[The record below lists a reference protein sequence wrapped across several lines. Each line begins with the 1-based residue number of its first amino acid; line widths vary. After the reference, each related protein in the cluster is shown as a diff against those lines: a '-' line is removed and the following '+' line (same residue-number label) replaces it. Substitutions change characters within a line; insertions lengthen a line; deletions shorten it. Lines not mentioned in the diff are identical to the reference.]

1 MGQGQPQAIDHQK
14 LRSDL
19 RKLHGELRA
28 IKSLDEDEQ
37 RMLRLLD
44 SDIEE
49 LLARDDGNLQ
59 PDPDSRQRLSEAL
72 AQVEASHPRVTLLM
86 RQIVDSLAYLGI

>member
-1 MGQGQPQAIDHQK
+1 MSQRQIKTIDHQK

-19 RKLHGELRA
+19 GKLHGELRA
-28 IKSLDEDEQ
+28 IKSLDKEEQ

-49 LLARDDGNLQ
+49 LLARDDLR
-59 PDPDSRQRLSEAL
+59 PDHDSRQRLSEAL
-72 AQVEASHPRVTLLM
+72 TQVEASHPRVTLLM
-86 RQIVDSLAYLGI
+86 RQMVDSLAYLGI